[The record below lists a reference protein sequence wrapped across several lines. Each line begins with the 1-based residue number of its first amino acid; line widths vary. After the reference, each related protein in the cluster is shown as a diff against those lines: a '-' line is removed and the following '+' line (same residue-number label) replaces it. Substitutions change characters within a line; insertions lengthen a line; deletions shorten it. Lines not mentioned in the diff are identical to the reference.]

1 MKNLYI
7 TVKTKNWRNGV
18 DYMKNKQDIDK
29 QVTLIVSNVIAG
41 VEKDLFSQL
50 DFSDLQRQLAELKV
64 TVSVLPDVLRKFTK
78 DQKVISGV
86 QDIVKE
92 YQRLITQQEKELE
105 KIDAVKEAMDKT
117 MWCIAGATQQITQL
131 VLEEEA
137 DKQS

>member
-1 MKNLYI
+1 
-7 TVKTKNWRNGV
+7 
-18 DYMKNKQDIDK
+18 MKNKQDIDK
-29 QVTLIVSNVIAG
+29 QVALIVSNVIAG

-131 VLEEEA
+131 VMEKEA
-137 DKQS
+137 DKQN